1 MVEGGLSGGRGCG
14 PALPF
19 ERDVTEGMFCWRNV
33 VKAVV
38 KSGLLDMSA
47 RRALGSIQSG
57 VVVVS
62 PGGGVPTLVVGVV
75 R

>member
-19 ERDVTEGMFCWRNV
+19 ERDIDRGHVLLEERSKGGCEIGIV
-33 VKAVV
+33 
-38 KSGLLDMSA
+38 GLGLI
-47 RRALGSIQSG
+47 RSG

-62 PGGGVPTLVVGVV
+62 PGGGVPTWMVGVV
-75 R
+75 G